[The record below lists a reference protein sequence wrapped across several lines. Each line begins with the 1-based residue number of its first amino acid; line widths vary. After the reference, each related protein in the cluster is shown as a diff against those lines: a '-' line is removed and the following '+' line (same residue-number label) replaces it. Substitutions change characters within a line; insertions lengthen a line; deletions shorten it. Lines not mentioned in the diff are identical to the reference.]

1 MTGMTGTREQNLGDD
16 VKYVVIHGYRRA
28 YRMKGSGPVLL
39 LLHGMA
45 CDSKTW
51 FPVMDELAEHFTVIA
66 PDLLGHGESDKPN
79 ADYSL
84 GGFANGMRD
93 LLTVLGVDRVTVVGH
108 SFGGGIAMQFAYQF
122 PERTERAV
130 LVSTGGL
137 GPQVTP
143 LIRMLTLPGAGLV
156 TRAITAKPIRPAVA
170 SGLRSLS
177 QLPLM
182 AVRDLDEAADVYE
195 KLADPAQALAIRRLA
210 KTVVDWR
217 GQFVTMRDRAYLTK
231 LMPVLVI
238 WGHDD
243 LVLPV
248 DHSRNLPSMST
259 SEVHIFERSGHFP
272 HKDHPEAFTKLLI
285 DFCSEKAPAPYHRGK
300 WRSLLRRG
308 EQPVEINDIAEAAKK
323 RSKPKRADY
332 DVTATSASS
341 SSAVS

>member
-1 MTGMTGTREQNLGDD
+1 MTATREQQLGDE
-16 VKYVVIHGYRRA
+16 VKYVVVHGYRRA

-45 CDSKTW
+45 CDSTTW
-51 FPVMDELAEHFTVIA
+51 SPVMDELAEHFTVLA

-93 LLTVLGVDRVTVVGH
+93 LLTVLGIDRVTVVGH

-122 PERTERAV
+122 PERTERIV

-137 GPQVTP
+137 GPEVTP
-143 LIRMLTLPGAGLV
+143 LIRMMTLPGAGVV
-156 TRAITAKPIRPAVA
+156 TRVATAKPWRPLVA
-170 SGLRSLS
+170 MSLRSLS

-182 AVRDLDEAADVYE
+182 AVRDLNEAADVYE
-195 KLADPAQALAIRRLA
+195 KLAEPAQSLAIRRVA
-210 KTVVDWR
+210 RTVLDWQ

-231 LMPVLVI
+231 LMPVMVI
-238 WGHDD
+238 WGHED

-248 DHSRNLPSMST
+248 DHSQNLPTMST
-259 SEVHIFERSGHFP
+259 SEVHIFDRSGHFP
-272 HKDHPEAFTKLLI
+272 HKDHPEMFTKLLVN
-285 DFCSEKAPAPYHRGK
+285 FCEEKAPAPYHRGK
-300 WRSLLRRG
+300 WRALLRRG
-308 EQPVEINDIAEAAKK
+308 DEPIEIDDLVRQK
-323 RSKPKRADY
+323 RTRLKTSNHDAVAD
-332 DVTATSASS
+332 SESS

>member
-1 MTGMTGTREQNLGDD
+1 MATTREQELGDE
-16 VKYVVIHGYRRA
+16 VKYVVVHGYRRA

-45 CDSKTW
+45 CDSTTW
-51 FPVMDELAEHFTVIA
+51 IPVIDELAEHFTVLA

-93 LLTVLGVDRVTVVGH
+93 LLTVLGIDRVTVVGH

-122 PERTERAV
+122 PERTERIV

-137 GPQVTP
+137 GPEVTP
-143 LIRMLTLPGAGLV
+143 LIRMITLPGAGLV
-156 TRAITAKPIRPAVA
+156 TRIATAKPVRPLVA
-170 SGLRSLS
+170 STLRSLS

-182 AVRDLDEAADVYE
+182 AARDLDEAAYVYE
-195 KLADPAQALAIRRLA
+195 KLADPAEALAIRRLA
-210 KTVVDWR
+210 KTVLDWR

-231 LMPVLVI
+231 LMPVMVI
-238 WGHDD
+238 WGHED

-248 DHSRNLPSMST
+248 NHSQNLPTMST

-272 HKDHPEAFTKLLI
+272 HKDHPEAFTKLLV
-285 DFCSEKAPAPYHRGK
+285 DFCAEKEPAPYHRGK
-300 WRSLLRRG
+300 WRALLRRG
-308 EQPVEINDIAEAAKK
+308 DQPIEFDDLAAQK
-323 RSKPKRADY
+323 RSREKTRDHEVA
-332 DVTATSASS
+332 ARSAS